1 MTNSADFFAVRD
13 TSMRWP
19 LRYQILVPFAAVIV
33 ALLVT
38 VSLLNAYLAAQQS
51 FRQTVHRL
59 RDVAHTLADA
69 RFPLTDAVL
78 RQAHGLS
85 GAEFILTDGQ
95 NVLAASLS
103 SPEALPQVVSTSQWE
118 KLELDHA
125 TVVSGERYF
134 HAALNLA
141 PQGVSARGAVLHLLY
156 PERSWRDARWQAAY
170 PPLLVG
176 ALALVPVA
184 LLAGAI
190 AGRLSRP
197 IVELR
202 WQVGR
207 IAHGDFQPL
216 PLPRHNDELRDLT
229 RSVNALAGQLDEMQR
244 VVKRSERLTLLG
256 QLSGGLAHHLRNDV
270 TGARI
275 AVQLHQRHCRQ
286 VDQESLAVALR
297 QLTLTEQHLQ
307 RFLAAGRP
315 QPPCR
320 TACDL
325 HSLIDELMQ
334 LVGPACRHRRVE
346 LRVEAAEAALS
357 LSADEEQLRH
367 LLLNL
372 VLNAIEAVP
381 PGGKVRIVSRL
392 LADEVSIA
400 IHDTGPGPPAA
411 VADRLFEPFSTG
423 KPEGIGL
430 GLTVARQIAE
440 AHGGSLQFS
449 AIGGTCFTVTLPLAP
464 IAAAG
469 DLTAGSDALPDPASG
484 ITELTRAI

>member
-1 MTNSADFFAVRD
+1 
-13 TSMRWP
+13 MRWP
-19 LRYQILVPFAAVIV
+19 LRYQILVPFAAVMV
-33 ALLVT
+33 ALVVA
-38 VSLLNAYLAAQQS
+38 VSLLTAYLAARQS
-51 FRQTVHRL
+51 FRQTVGRL

-85 GAEFILTDGQ
+85 GAELVLTDGQ
-95 NVLAASLS
+95 NVLAASW
-103 SPEALPQVVSTSQWE
+103 PAAEPLPSIAETNQWDN
-118 KLELDHA
+118 LELDRT

-134 HAALNLA
+134 HAALRMA
-141 PQGVSARGAVLHLLY
+141 PRNDLPSGSVLNLLY

-176 ALALVPVA
+176 LLALGPVA
-184 LLAGAI
+184 LLASTV

-202 WQVGR
+202 HQVGR
-207 IAHGDFQPL
+207 IASGDFQPL
-216 PLPRHNDELRDLT
+216 PLTPHDDELRDLT
-229 RSVNALAGQLDEMQR
+229 RSVNALAGQLEEMQR

-320 TACDL
+320 TECDL
-325 HSLIDELMQ
+325 RALVDELVK

-346 LRVEAAEAALS
+346 LRVEDGAGDVRLP
-357 LSADEEQLRH
+357 ADEEQLRQ

-372 VLNAIEAVP
+372 VMNAIEAVP
-381 PGGKVRIVSRL
+381 PGGQVRIVSQ
-392 LADEVSIA
+392 ASAAEVTIA
-400 IHDTGPGPPAA
+400 VHDTGPGPPPAI
-411 VADRLFEPFSTG
+411 ADRLFEPFSTG

-430 GLTVARQIAE
+430 GLTVARQIVE
-440 AHGGSLQFS
+440 AHGGSLS
-449 AIGGTCFTVTLPLAP
+449 YTSSGGTCFTV
-464 IAAAG
+464 
-469 DLTAGSDALPDPASG
+469 ALPRGSGDESRDSNETASQHAVASD
-484 ITELTRAI
+484 IPQAV

>member
-1 MTNSADFFAVRD
+1 MTASAENFAIRD

-19 LRYQILVPFAAVIV
+19 LRYQILVPFAAVIA
-33 ALLVT
+33 ALLVA
-38 VSLLNAYLAAQQS
+38 VSLLNAYLAARQS

-85 GAEFILTDGQ
+85 GAEFVLTDGPD
-95 NVLAASLS
+95 VLKSSL
-103 SPEALPQVVSTSQWE
+103 PRAEALPPVAVTDQWE
-118 KLELDHA
+118 KLELDR
-125 TVVSGERYF
+125 TTDVLGERYF
-134 HAALNLA
+134 HAALTVA
-141 PQGVSARGAVLHLLY
+141 PQGDSSHGAVLHLLY
-156 PERSWRDARWQAAY
+156 AERSWRDARWQAAY

-176 ALALVPVA
+176 AIALVPVA

-202 WQVGR
+202 RQVGR

-216 PLPRHNDELRDLT
+216 PPPPHDDELRDLT

-275 AVQLHQRHCRQ
+275 AVQLHQRHCRH

-325 HSLIDELMQ
+325 HALVDELAQ
-334 LVGPACRHRRVE
+334 LLGPACRHRRVE
-346 LRVEAAEAALS
+346 LTVDNAQAGVI

-372 VLNAIEAVP
+372 VLNAVEAVA
-381 PGGKVRIVSRL
+381 PGGEVRVVTRIS
-392 LADEVSIA
+392 AGEVTIA
-400 IHDTGPGPPAA
+400 IQDTGPGPPAD
-411 VADRLFEPFSTG
+411 VVDRLFEPFSTG

-440 AHGGSLQFS
+440 AHGGSLHFS
-449 AIGGTCFTVTLPLAP
+449 NAGGTCFTATLPLEP
-464 IAAAG
+464 TAA
-469 DLTAGSDALPDPASG
+469 TAGSVAPGGPIDATADV
-484 ITELTRAI
+484 TDLTQTV

>member
-1 MTNSADFFAVRD
+1 
-13 TSMRWP
+13 MRWP
-19 LRYQILVPFAAVIV
+19 LRYQILVPFAAVMV
-33 ALLVT
+33 ALLAT
-38 VSLLNAYLAAQQS
+38 VSVLNAYLAARQS
-51 FRQTVHRL
+51 FRQTVQRL
-59 RDVAHTLADA
+59 RGVAHALADP
-69 RFPLTDAVL
+69 RFPLTDTVL
-78 RQAHGLS
+78 RKAHGLS
-85 GAEFILTDGQ
+85 EAEFVLIADGSSL
-95 NVLAASLS
+95 LAASL
-103 SPEALPQVVSTSQWE
+103 PLTEALPQVAPTSQWQN
-118 KLELDHA
+118 LELDDTA
-125 TVVSGERYF
+125 VVAGERYF

-141 PQGVSARGAVLHLLY
+141 PQDAWPHGAVLHLLY

-176 ALALVPVA
+176 AVALVPVA

-202 WQVGR
+202 RQVGR

-216 PLPRHNDELRDLT
+216 PLPPHDDELRDLT

-286 VDQESLAVALR
+286 LDQESLAVALR

-315 QPPCR
+315 QPPSR
-320 TACDL
+320 TDCDL
-325 HSLIDELMQ
+325 HALIDELVQ
-334 LVGPACRHRRVE
+334 LVGPACRHRRVD
-346 LRVEAAEAALS
+346 LRVDATDAVRLA
-357 LSADEEQLRH
+357 ADEEQLRH

-372 VLNAIEAVP
+372 VLNAVEAVP
-381 PGGKVRIVSRL
+381 PGGQVRIVSRV
-392 LADEVSIA
+392 ADGEVAIA

-440 AHGGSLQFS
+440 AHGGSLDFS
-449 AIGGTCFTVTLPLAP
+449 AEGGTCFTVTLPLEFSADLAP
-464 IAAAG
+464 VSEAV
-469 DLTAGSDALPDPASG
+469 
-484 ITELTRAI
+484 R

>member
-1 MTNSADFFAVRD
+1 
-13 TSMRWP
+13 MRWP